1 MAENSNMSVV
11 LATEVISLSL
21 VSKGYRA
28 SAVPSTH
35 FQDAILKEIIA
46 RSGKKT

>member
-1 MAENSNMSVV
+1 MGSDRPP
-11 LATEVISLSL
+11 VISLSL

-28 SAVPSTH
+28 STVPSTH
-35 FQDAILKEIIA
+35 FQDATLKEIIA